1 MFDVLGALAHGDS
14 HAVAT
19 PPVLVLAGVGVVA
32 VATVVGAW
40 LARRRGDQR
49 DVWFGMAAGALLVIA
64 VFHLLPD
71 AWSGA
76 SDVGMPLWVVP
87 AVAVVSFALA
97 TLLSRVGCACEAD
110 EVHVGGVGMA
120 AALAVHRFL
129 EGSALALTASITVT
143 AALAVHALGEGLAV
157 GALLGTRPRRM
168 VGWLAVMCLAPVLG
182 AAVTGAIPVAAGV
195 EPVLLAVAVGILAQ
209 ACRISLRA
217 AFSRRG
223 GRWPSPRP
231 AAAAVVAAAVTALA
245 VYVTG

>member
-1 MFDVLGALAHGDS
+1 MFDVLDSFAHGDS
-14 HAVAT
+14 HAVVT

-49 DVWFGMAAGALLVIA
+49 DIWFGMAAGALLVIA

-76 SDVGMPLWVVP
+76 SNVGLSLWVVP
-87 AVAVVSFALA
+87 VVAVVSFALA
-97 TLLSRVGCACEAD
+97 ALLSRVGCACEAD

-129 EGSALALTASITVT
+129 EGSALALTGSITVA
-143 AALAVHALGEGLAV
+143 AALSVHALGEGLAL

-168 VGWLAVMCLAPVLG
+168 VWWLAVMCLAPVLG
-182 AAVTGAIPVAAGV
+182 AGVTHAIPMVDGA
-195 EPVLLAVAVGILAQ
+195 EPLLLAVAVGILAQ
-209 ACRISLRA
+209 ACRVSLRA
-217 AFSRRG
+217 ALHRHA
-223 GRWPSPRP
+223 GRWLSPRP
-231 AAAAVVAAAVTALA
+231 AAAAVLAAAVTALA